1 MFSGYFILLMPSD
14 STSSWYGF
22 YNYNNQLRI
31 DSVQFDKYNPKA
43 KFKIFVDLNTSLS
56 YLITVISP
64 YDAQQGMNIFKCML
78 HESPNFIDFTQV
90 NGAQMYIRTW
100 LDSLQHTSSGNIN
113 PADNGTGMYEG
124 RINFDYAGLWNV
136 HDSIWY
142 NNKLITERDPHQLF
156 YSTLNLILK

>member
-1 MFSGYFILLMPSD
+1 
-14 STSSWYGF
+14 
-22 YNYNNQLRI
+22 LRI
-31 DSVQFDKYNPKA
+31 DSARFDIKLNEKN

-64 YDAQQGMNIFKCML
+64 YDVQRGINTFTCML

-100 LDSLQHTSSGNIN
+100 LDSLQHVSSGNVN
-113 PADNGTGMYEG
+113 PVDNGSGMYEG
-124 RINFDYAGLWNV
+124 KINFDYAGLWNV

-142 NNKLITERDPHQLF
+142 NNKLITERDPPSIVF
-156 YSTLNLILK
+156 IVP